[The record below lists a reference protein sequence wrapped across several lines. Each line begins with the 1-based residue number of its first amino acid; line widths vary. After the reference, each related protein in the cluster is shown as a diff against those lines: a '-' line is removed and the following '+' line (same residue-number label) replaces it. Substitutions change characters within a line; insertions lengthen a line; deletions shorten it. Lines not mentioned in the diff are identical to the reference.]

1 VGCGGEI
8 GEIEREPAGDE
19 MMRRGRCRHI
29 TGDDLQGGYSRM
41 ALGCKGWIE
50 KVLSNRRGNRLCRI
64 NLVHQIGSVD

>member
-1 VGCGGEI
+1 
-8 GEIEREPAGDE
+8 